1 MIDLHAHTTASDGT
15 LTPQDLVDR
24 AAAKGLCVLAVTDPD
39 TVDGIPAALERGEEH
54 RVEVIP
60 GIELGAKWNGDGQMP
75 NLLVQQASGRKLLDS
90 KERQLV
96 RTKPTKG
103 QEVAVSV

>member
-1 MIDLHAHTTASDGT
+1 M
-15 LTPQDLVDR
+15 
-24 AAAKGLCVLAVTDPD
+24 
-39 TVDGIPAALERGEEH
+39 
-54 RVEVIP
+54 EVIP

-96 RTKPTKG
+96 RTKPTKRE
-103 QEVAVSV
+103 EVAVSV